1 MFTFW
6 GRSIHNIFLPNS
18 TIIRRF
24 TFFGIYRSASIKAV
38 LKKLIYFFWEGDRR
52 ENLMLHSVKKQLL
65 WHWYEAIRIIYH
77 RSKSN
82 YLGLLSQYC
91 NCGVYRVS
99 TTADIENDRLNP
111 QTSVILCH
119 FFPPVF
125 SYFLKP

>member
-1 MFTFW
+1 M
-6 GRSIHNIFLPNS
+6 
-18 TIIRRF
+18 
-24 TFFGIYRSASIKAV
+24 KAV

-91 NCGVYRVS
+91 NCGIYRVS
-99 TTADIENDRLNP
+99 TTADIENDQLNP

-119 FFPPVF
+119 FFPPPHRLLLF
-125 SYFLKP
+125 SKTIDETTNHAFEKRNKKILIDWKILIDTVSF